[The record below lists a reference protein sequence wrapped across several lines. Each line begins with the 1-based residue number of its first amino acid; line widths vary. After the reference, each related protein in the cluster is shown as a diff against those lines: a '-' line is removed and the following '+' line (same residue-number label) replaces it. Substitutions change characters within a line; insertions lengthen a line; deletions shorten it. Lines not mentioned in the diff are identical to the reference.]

1 MMYMKQMV
9 TVYTNKKNGKKFELI
24 PEITF
29 EGKACLED
37 METGELK
44 FYAESTLKR
53 NFYRY
58 RIWQEKRRSD
68 CFH

>member
-1 MMYMKQMV
+1 MMYMKQIV

-29 EGKACLED
+29 EGKACLKD

-44 FYAESTLKR
+44 FYTESTLKR

-58 RIWQEKRRSD
+58 RKWQEKRRSD